1 MKVLYVITKADEI
14 GGAQIHLRDMSKKLK
29 DDGHTV
35 IVVTGEDGA
44 LVKQL
49 KGYGIE
55 VNIITSLVRQ
65 ISPLND
71 LKAIFKLRK
80 FIKNVRPDILSLH
93 SSKAGIIGRLASVLL
108 GIPVVF
114 TAHGWS
120 FAEGINNNQRKLYAL
135 IEKILAPLLD
145 KVITVSHQD
154 KKLAIEMGVLG
165 AEKQIVVHNGIP
177 TLSDSSISG
186 QMCKHEEKVRIVC
199 VARFSEQK
207 DHGTLLRALNLLPQ
221 VNWELV
227 LIGKGP
233 LMENVRNLALTLGV
247 EDKVSFLGERN
258 DVEEILSS
266 SDIFVLPSNW
276 EGLPLSILEA
286 MRAGLPVIATDVG
299 GVSEIITNDIN
310 GYLVPKKNID
320 ILQNRLSQLLSSADL
335 RSRLGENGK
344 KTFEENFSFE
354 EMYHKTLCVYESVI
368 SSTLK
373 LHR

>member
-49 KGYGIE
+49 TEYGIE

-108 GIPVVF
+108 GVPVVF

-154 KKLAIEMGVLG
+154 KNLAIEMGVLG

-177 TLSDSSISG
+177 TLSHSSISG
-186 QMCKHEEKVRIVC
+186 RMCKHEEKVRIVC

-207 DHGTLLRALNLLPQ
+207 DHGTLLQALNLLPQ

-247 EDKVSFLGERN
+247 EDKVSFFGERN

-310 GYLVPKKNID
+310 GYLVPPKNID
-320 ILQNRLSQLLSSADL
+320 MLQSRLNKLLSSADL
-335 RSRLGENGK
+335 RRRLGQNGK

-354 EMYHKTLCVYESVI
+354 EMYYKTLSVYESVI
-368 SSTLK
+368 SSASK
-373 LHR
+373 